1 MIENKI
7 KTLRQAAKV
16 STMQESDK
24 IWCVIAGNEEMVNNI
39 AYAAITDKDRVKIL
53 CREHINSKESFVTKK
68 FDFILLHGD
77 INKVRD
83 LSLLC
88 KENGGAYLKIA
99 PYYVLNEP
107 NLILTVGPENTI
119 KKFMGDCEKARL
131 NLNFLIED
139 KTTGFIETDVYIT
152 NVLPDFVRSTIDPLF
167 KMADVAL
174 STVLISAEE
183 AVIPK
188 IKEIAKINKIF
199 VIEFN
204 KILKEEL
211 NVRFSKEEWRSRC

>member
-1 MIENKI
+1 VNISTTGVVKMIENKI

-16 STMQESDK
+16 STMQESDE

-39 AYAAITDKDRVKIL
+39 AYAAITDKERVKIL
-53 CREHINSKESFVTKK
+53 CREHITSKESFVTKK
-68 FDFILLHGD
+68 FDFIMLHGD
-77 INKVRD
+77 INKIRD
-83 LSLLC
+83 LSLMC
-88 KENGGAYLKIA
+88 KDNGGAYLKIA

-107 NLILTVGPENTI
+107 NLILTVGPENGI
-119 KKFMGDCEKARL
+119 KKFMGDCEKARIKL
-131 NLNFLIED
+131 NYLIED

-152 NVLPDFVRSTIDPLF
+152 NILPEFVRNTIDPLF

-183 AVIPK
+183 ELIPK

-204 KILKEEL
+204 KILKEE
-211 NVRFSKEEWRSRC
+211 